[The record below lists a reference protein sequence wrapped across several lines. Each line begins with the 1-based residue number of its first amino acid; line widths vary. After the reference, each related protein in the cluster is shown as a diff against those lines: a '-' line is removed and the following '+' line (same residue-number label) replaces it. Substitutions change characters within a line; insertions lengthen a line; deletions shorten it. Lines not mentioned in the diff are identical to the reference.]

1 MSGKGGEFYP
11 FWAFGVLAFCEP
23 RRWVWGVYFTVID
36 GDVVLKRIAG
46 CASGL
51 CVILASTEPLF
62 QVPVR

>member
-1 MSGKGGEFYP
+1 MLFRLLP
-11 FWAFGVLAFCEP
+11 FFERGVGVGVGVGC
-23 RRWVWGVYFTVID
+23 VCVYFRVID

-51 CVILASTEPLF
+51 CIIPASTEPLF